1 MLINTTYVLLIQHM
15 FINTTYVLLIQHMFI
30 NTAYV
35 LIELNLN
42 STVEV

>member
-1 MLINTTYVLLIQHM
+1 M